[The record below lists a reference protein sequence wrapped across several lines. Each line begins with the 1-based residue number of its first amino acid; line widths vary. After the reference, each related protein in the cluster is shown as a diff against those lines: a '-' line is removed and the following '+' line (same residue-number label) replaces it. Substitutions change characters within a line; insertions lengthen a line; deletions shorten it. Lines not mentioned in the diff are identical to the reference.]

1 MSEPM
6 TKSATDTGVLKD
18 EQALAWLKDRP
29 DGLLKASHAELAR
42 QWGWGARKVSGR
54 LKLWEQAGHLTQA
67 REGNKFLIT
76 LAPTSS
82 ALPAVVDGGG
92 VVAPRPAAETLP
104 SLLPDPPQAP
114 SDPPLV
120 PAEEARPAAP
130 EIERA
135 PEIGRPRAHLFFFLF
150 RLRPVAPRELPAAP
164 PRTGIIRMVTACILA
179 ALAAAIGWYGLR
191 INAWYGQTLGKTAEA
206 GALLAGL
213 SVTADALA
221 LVLPAAARALWQD
234 RKRPEAAI
242 AWGLWTLTIGIALLA
257 TVGFAALNIAD
268 TTAARSR
275 AAEDG
280 TRLVAQIER
289 LRDERAGIA
298 EARPVAAIEAEIQRA
313 QPGADAVW
321 HLTAG
326 CTDVTKPQSGRACA
340 EVLRL
345 RQAAAVARRRD
356 AIEAEMRE
364 VEAELRRLPAVT
376 SADPQAETAAR
387 LVNWLTRDAAAIT
400 SVDIQLARVSGMA
413 LLPQIAGLVFMLATA
428 LWQPRRRGLAA

>member
-1 MSEPM
+1 MA
-6 TKSATDTGVLKD
+6 KSATDTGVLKD
-18 EQALAWLKDRP
+18 EQALAWLKDQP
-29 DGLLKASHAELAR
+29 DGQVKTSHADLGR

-54 LKLWEQAGHLTQA
+54 MKLWEQAGHLSQA

-76 LAPTSS
+76 LAPASA
-82 ALPAVVDGGG
+82 ALPAVVESGA
-92 VVAPRPAAETLP
+92 VPQPAAETLP
-104 SLLPDPPQAP
+104 LVLPEPPAP
-114 SDPPLV
+114 SELPLA
-120 PAEEARPAAP
+120 PAEEVHAAAP
-130 EIERA
+130 EIER
-135 PEIGRPRAHLFFFLF
+135 PRTHLLFFLF
-150 RLRPVAPRELPAAP
+150 RLRPMAPRELPAAP
-164 PRTGIIRMVTACILA
+164 PRAGAIRIVTACILA

-191 INAWYGQTLGKTAEA
+191 INAWYGQTLGKTSEA

-242 AWGLWTLTIGIALLA
+242 AWGVWTLTMGIALLA
-257 TVGFAALNIAD
+257 TVGFAAVNIAD
-268 TTAARSR
+268 TSAARGR
-275 AAEDG
+275 AAEEG
-280 TRLVAQIER
+280 TRLAAQIER
-289 LRDERAGIA
+289 LRDERAGIT
-298 EARPVAAIEAEIQRA
+298 ELRPVAVIEAEIQRA

-345 RQAAAVARRRD
+345 RQAGAVARRRD
-356 AIEAEMRE
+356 AIETEMRE

-400 SVDIQLARVSGMA
+400 PVDVQLARVSGMA

-428 LWQPRRRGLAA
+428 MWQPRRRERAA